1 MHSQLIIGGIKV
13 DNPLFLAPL
22 AGVSLSAVRGLFR
35 KLGVAL
41 THTEMI
47 SSTGLIYGGTKTWH
61 MLDYTEEEKPLVIQL
76 FAGDADS
83 LCRSAELCLKEHSYA
98 GFSINMACPMPKI
111 TKRGAGSALLQF
123 PGAAAEMVR
132 RLKGFGLPV
141 WPKIRKIVPDSMY
154 PLNTIQ
160 FSEDLLEAG
169 ADNVTIHGRTPA
181 QRYEGS
187 ADRDEVLGAA
197 RRFPGLIT
205 ASGDVYSPQDVKN
218 YLDGGCVA
226 VIAARGAMANP
237 FMVVQSL
244 RLLGYNTR
252 LTEDEPSLEERAD
265 ILIDFAD
272 SLHRLHAERIALV
285 LLKRFISGFFRGQQG
300 TTEFKRTLAVTKD
313 WNSTYSL
320 LLDWR
325 SYFERGIV

>member
-1 MHSQLIIGGIKV
+1 M
-13 DNPLFLAPL
+13 
-22 AGVSLSAVRGLFR
+22 
-35 KLGVAL
+35 
-41 THTEMI
+41 
-47 SSTGLIYGGTKTWH
+47 
-61 MLDYTEEEKPLVIQL
+61 
-76 FAGDADS
+76 
-83 LCRSAELCLKEHSYA
+83 
-98 GFSINMACPMPKI
+98 
-111 TKRGAGSALLQF
+111 
-123 PGAAAEMVR
+123 
-132 RLKGFGLPV
+132 
-141 WPKIRKIVPDSMY
+141 
-154 PLNTIQ
+154 
-160 FSEDLLEAG
+160 
-169 ADNVTIHGRTPA
+169 
-181 QRYEGS
+181 
-187 ADRDEVLGAA
+187 
-197 RRFPGLIT
+197 IT

>member
-1 MHSQLIIGGIKV
+1 MPSLMNIGGV
-13 DNPLFLAPL
+13 SVENPLFLAPL
-22 AGVSLSAVRGLFR
+22 AGVSLSAVRALFR
-35 KLGVAL
+35 RLGTAL

-47 SSTGLIYGGTKTWH
+47 SSTGLIYGGRKTWH
-61 MLDYTEEEKPLVIQL
+61 MLDYIEEEKPLVIQL

-83 LCRSAELCLKEHSYA
+83 LCRSAELCLREHSYA

-111 TKRGAGSALLQF
+111 TKRRSGSALLQF
-123 PGAAAEMVR
+123 PNDAVEMVR

-141 WPKIRKIVPDSMY
+141 WPKIRKIISDSVY

-160 FSEDLLEAG
+160 FSERLIEAG

-181 QRYEGS
+181 QRYEGT
-187 ADRDEVLGAA
+187 ADKEEVLAA
-197 RRFPGLIT
+197 AKHFPGMIT
-205 ASGDVYSPQDVKN
+205 ASGDVYSPQDVKH
-218 YLDGGCVA
+218 YLDGGCAA

-244 RLLGYNTR
+244 RLLGYNNK
-252 LTEDEPSLEERAD
+252 LSEDDPSLEARAN

-272 SLHRLHAERIALV
+272 DLRRLHAERVALV
-285 LLKRFISGFFRGQQG
+285 LLKRFISGFFRGRAG
-300 TTEFKRTLAVTKD
+300 TTEFKRALAATKD
-313 WNSTYSL
+313 WTATYNI